1 MEWKPVNA
9 RLLTARFYGTA
20 TNISILQ
27 LYAPTNDAEPEEKAE
42 FYDTLQSTIDKIPK
56 KDLVINMGDLNAKFG
71 GDNTGREG
79 VMGVQGEDEIQM
91 GNSL

>member
-1 MEWKPVNA
+1 MEWKPVN
-9 RLLTARFYGTA
+9 ARFYGTA

-27 LYAPTNDAEPEEKAE
+27 LYAPTNAAEPEEKAE
-42 FYDTLQSTIDKIPK
+42 FYDTLQSAIDKIPK